1 MKVVQVHESVGIK
14 SRCSKLH
21 YPNTDVKNLNFSEWD
36 CLSCGTHHDRDINAG
51 MSLRNQEIRILSV
64 RTTGFE

>member
-1 MKVVQVHESVGIK
+1 MVQVHKSVGIK
-14 SRCSKLH
+14 SRCSKLR
-21 YPNTDVKNLNFSEWD
+21 YSNTDVKNLIFSEWD

-51 MSLRNQEIRILSV
+51 MNLRNQAIRILAV